1 MARDQA
7 TRRHV
12 LGVAGGALG
21 LGVAGCLGT
30 NARVAEG
37 ELSGRIA
44 ASGSNTVA
52 PITQI
57 AAEDFEA
64 AHRGVTVV
72 VDPQGTGAGF
82 SVFCQAASAVQSASR
97 EIYEPEERRCA
108 DHDVSYSLYTV
119 GQDGLAVGVHTSN
132 DWCQTITLDELRR
145 MWAFEATDEI
155 THWRDV
161 REDWPDRRMHL
172 HARDSASGTFDYFTE
187 AITGE
192 VGNVRDDYSATS
204 QTDEIWRAV
213 GENPYAFG
221 WGGVGHFR
229 AQQDA
234 GAALRAVAV
243 ESDEDGE
250 FYLPERGHIES
261 GRYSPLARPLYF
273 YLNHAMLGEEPDLIG
288 SFARY
293 FINNQHDLAEEVG
306 FYRTGDDV
314 LVDNHDR
321 LDRALESVG
330 ADPAALTV
338 DRRDP

>member
-1 MARDQA
+1 MVQDQA
-7 TRRHV
+7 SRRSV
-12 LGVAGGALG
+12 LTAVGGTLG
-21 LGVAGCLGT
+21 LSVAGCLGDR
-30 NARVAEG
+30 ARAAEG
-37 ELSGRIA
+37 ELSGRIV

-64 AHRGVTVV
+64 DHRHVTVV

-97 EIYEPEERRCA
+97 EIYDPEARRC
-108 DHDVSYSLYTV
+108 DEHGVSYSRYTV
-119 GQDGLAVGVHTSN
+119 GQDGLAIGVHASN
-132 DWCQTITLDELRR
+132 DWCRTITLEELRR
-145 MWAFEATDEI
+145 MWVFQATDEI

-161 REDWPDRRMHL
+161 RDDWPDRRMQL

-229 AQQDA
+229 AQQEA
-234 GAALRAVAV
+234 GAALRAVKV

-250 FYLPERGHIES
+250 FYPPEREYIES

-273 YLNHAMLGEEPDLIG
+273 YLNHAMLGDEPDLIG
-288 SFARY
+288 SFARF
-293 FINNQHDLAEEVG
+293 FINNQHNLAEEVG
-306 FYRTGDDV
+306 FYRTADDV
-314 LVDNHDR
+314 LVANHDR

-330 ADPAALTV
+330 VDPDALSV